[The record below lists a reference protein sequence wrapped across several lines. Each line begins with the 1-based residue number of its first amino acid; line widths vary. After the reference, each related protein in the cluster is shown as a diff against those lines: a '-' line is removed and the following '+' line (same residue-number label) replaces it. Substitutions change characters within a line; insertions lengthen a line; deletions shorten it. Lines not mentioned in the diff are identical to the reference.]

1 MHWRSRNQS
10 SFNGNRAMTPLFRSL
25 AWKSSTVS
33 WLSFFIMGLVVA
45 GIGLSGTAHV
55 VNYLQERLTVHGIEH
70 NREIASA
77 LLPKLESFFL
87 SDSQDVK
94 SILSHAI
101 DDYRA
106 FGFRIYV
113 LDRNNQTI
121 IVDSEMSLDS
131 PLSIEQSWL
140 AHATRLDGS
149 KTLLS
154 QESGALHALDNEQHP
169 MLIWQQGMTMQETGR
184 WYLGVGKDQKALNDF
199 MGELHW
205 HLDAVMLLTYV
216 LITLLGYYA
225 MRLIGRIYERRL
237 ESQVRD
243 RTQALETAHKEV
255 LLKTRLATIGQ
266 TASVLTHEMRN
277 PLASIKLAL
286 SGLRGSA
293 SLEDREHRRV
303 DLVLGEVDRLDGLLS
318 ETLDYVRPVRLSAKP
333 VDMDRLLSK
342 VLKQQEPL
350 WEEKGILLKH
360 AGCSDC
366 TAMRVDETQ
375 IHQVL
380 LNLIKNAIEA
390 SPQGGEMGA
399 SLRHEG
405 DELVFEITNGG
416 EPLSEEVLG
425 RAFEPF
431 FTTKPKGTG
440 LGLGLVKRVVEEH
453 GGTVTLAS
461 NAGIGT
467 RLTLTFPFRT
477 ALHPPGISF
486 VRAD

>member
-1 MHWRSRNQS
+1 
-10 SFNGNRAMTPLFRSL
+10 
-25 AWKSSTVS
+25 
-33 WLSFFIMGLVVA
+33 
-45 GIGLSGTAHV
+45 
-55 VNYLQERLTVHGIEH
+55 
-70 NREIASA
+70 
-77 LLPKLESFFL
+77 
-87 SDSQDVK
+87 
-94 SILSHAI
+94 
-101 DDYRA
+101 
-106 FGFRIYV
+106 
-113 LDRNNQTI
+113 
-121 IVDSEMSLDS
+121 
-131 PLSIEQSWL
+131 
-140 AHATRLDGS
+140 
-149 KTLLS
+149 
-154 QESGALHALDNEQHP
+154 
-169 MLIWQQGMTMQETGR
+169 
-184 WYLGVGKDQKALNDF
+184 
-199 MGELHW
+199 
-205 HLDAVMLLTYV
+205 MLLTYV

-225 MRLIGRIYERRL
+225 MRRIGRTYERRL

-243 RTQALETAHKEV
+243 RTQALEAAHEEV

-266 TASVLTHEMRN
+266 MASVLTHEMRN

-333 VDMDRLLSK
+333 VDMNRLLSK

-350 WEEKGILLKH
+350 LGEKGILLKH
-360 AGCSDC
+360 EGCSEC

-390 SPQGGEMGA
+390 SPQGGEVGT

-405 DELVFEITNGG
+405 NELIFEITNGG
-416 EPLSEEVLG
+416 EPLSEEVMG

-453 GGTVTLAS
+453 GGRVTLAS
-461 NAGIGT
+461 NVGIGT

-477 ALHPPGISF
+477 ALTK
-486 VRAD
+486 R